1 MGYTNTATTK
11 EDILKSLKDLLK
23 RKPKPDP
30 TIPETM
36 PATVDPA
43 AQAEAEKPGMLATW
57 KAKIFGGKK
66 DEAQKDGDDVSS
78 LEMMKQKLSS
88 LVAKRNDK
96 HTRNKVL
103 IVAGGGLAVVGMA
116 ADFMFLGGMATA
128 TVAGMIYSDYRNA
141 QHIDKISQ
149 EISKIDQKID
159 ELKTGQHPPANDYAP
174 ALAAVKSSIEDFQ
187 ASAQKVPAE
196 VAGKLD
202 ALKNQVTA
210 LQDKIGTPSND
221 DKKPQAPAI
230 GG

>member
-1 MGYTNTATTK
+1 MGYACTVTTH
-11 EDILKSLKDLLK
+11 EAILKSLKDLLK
-23 RKPKPDP
+23 RKAKPDP

-36 PATVDPA
+36 PPTIDPE

-57 KAKIFGGKK
+57 KAKLFGGKK
-66 DEAQKDGDDVSS
+66 DDDAIDGKDVSS
-78 LEMMKQKLSS
+78 LEALKQKLAALLDS
-88 LVAKRNDK
+88 RNNK

-103 IVAGGGLAVVGMA
+103 IIAGGGLAVVGMA
-116 ADFMFLGGMATA
+116 ADVMFLGGMATA

-141 QHIDKISQ
+141 QHIDKIST

-159 ELKTGQHPPANDYAP
+159 EMKNGQHPPAHDFAP

-187 ASAQKVPAE
+187 ASAQKVPAD

-202 ALKNQVTA
+202 ALKTQVTA
-210 LQDKIGTPSND
+210 LQDKITPASND
-221 DKKPQAPAI
+221 DRKPQAPAV